1 MMGDDTSAGDGE
13 IIGGC
18 PVGATVWER
27 CAPPKRAH
35 GRGDS
40 YLLCIVWVRFPRH
53 GEGGVGGWKRVERSE
68 DRPQRGYVVGVLV
81 GCWWVGTTPQHAH
94 LVKNVTFSR
103 PFSPIMPI
111 RNPPI
116 HNQNPFR

>member
-40 YLLCIVWVRFPRH
+40 YLLRIVWVRFPRH
-53 GEGGVGGWKRVERSE
+53 GGR
-68 DRPQRGYVVGVLV
+68 GVLV
-81 GCWWVGTTPQHAH
+81 DGSGWSGRKTAHSGGT
-94 LVKNVTFSR
+94 L
-103 PFSPIMPI
+103 
-111 RNPPI
+111 
-116 HNQNPFR
+116 